1 MFKLKEERRN
11 KTVFSMGG
19 EFMRTKKF
27 LMVFLLVFFATLLA
41 SQVPA
46 FQPQTYPLIEG
57 KRLGLVITGNPSYLH
72 KVFVGFRER
81 PGKSEDAIVVRAGGK
96 VKYKYT
102 LVPAIAATVPESA
115 IEGLLRSPQVSYI
128 ELDDMVYAI
137 DAELDNSWG
146 VKRIGAGSVHDGGN
160 KGQDV
165 KVAIIDSGID
175 YTHPDLSANYAG
187 GYDFVNKDNYPFDDN
202 GHGTHVAGI
211 AAAVDNNAGVV
222 GVAPEAW
229 LYALKVLGANGSGRY
244 SDVVAALQWAVDN
257 GMEITNNSYGS
268 STNPGITVEQA
279 FDNAYN
285 AGLLHVAA
293 AGNSGNIKGTGDNVI
308 YPARYASVIAIA
320 ATDNTDKR
328 ASFSS
333 TGTAVE
339 LAAPGV
345 SINSTV
351 PGGGYASWN
360 GTSMASPHVA
370 GTAAL
375 VVASG
380 VTDSNNNGFINDE
393 VRQILNAT
401 ADDLGITGRD
411 TWYGFG
417 LVNALSAVNVLPPSP
432 IVNVALSADK
442 AEYIRGADTT
452 AILTAVVTN
461 ENGNPISGLSSAAFM
476 TTLNGSTVSVTF
488 TETDTQG
495 TYTGDLDI
503 LSSLLDGTHTVV
515 VTVTDTAVSGTGSTT
530 FNVVSQTSST
540 TVTVN
545 SITYAESGKDL
556 LITVSIV
563 DALGNPIAGASVS
576 IDLFRNGVFVSS
588 STGITGGDYGT
599 VTFRR
604 RNAPKGCYETRVTSV
619 TAEGYTWDGVTP
631 PNGYCKT
638 K

>member
-1 MFKLKEERRN
+1 
-11 KTVFSMGG
+11 
-19 EFMRTKKF
+19 MRTKKF
-27 LMVFLLVFFATLLA
+27 VMVFLLVFFAALLA
-41 SQVPA
+41 SQGSA
-46 FQPQTYPLIEG
+46 FQPQTYTLMEG
-57 KRLGLVITGNPSYLH
+57 KRLGLAMTGNPSSLH

-81 PGKSEDAIVVRAGGK
+81 PGDSEEALVVKAGGK
-96 VKYKYT
+96 VKYRYS

-146 VKRIGAGSVHDGGN
+146 VKRIGAGTVHGAGN
-160 KGQDV
+160 KGQTV

-175 YTHPDLSANYAG
+175 YNHPDLSANYAG
-187 GYDFVNKDNYPFDDN
+187 GYDFVNKDSDPFDDN
-202 GHGTHVAGI
+202 GHGTHVAGTV
-211 AAAVDNNAGVV
+211 AAVDNNAGVV
-222 GVAPEAW
+222 GVAPEAR
-229 LYALKVLGANGSGRY
+229 LYALKVLGANGSGNY
-244 SDVVAALQWAVDN
+244 SDVVAAVQWAVNN

-268 STNPGITVEQA
+268 STNPGLTVEQA

-293 AGNSGNIKGTGDNVI
+293 AGNSGNSTGTGDNVI
-308 YPARYASVIAIA
+308 FPARYASVIAVA
-320 ATDNTDKR
+320 ATDKTDTR

-351 PGGGYASWN
+351 PRGGYASWN

-375 VVASG
+375 VLVSG
-380 VTDSNNNGFINDE
+380 VTDSNNNGRINDE

-417 LVNALSAVNVLPPSP
+417 LVNALAATGTLPPAP
-432 IVNVALSADK
+432 V
-442 AEYIRGADTT
+442 T
-452 AILTAVVTN
+452 A
-461 ENGNPISGLSSAAFM
+461 
-476 TTLNGSTVSVTF
+476 
-488 TETDTQG
+488 
-495 TYTGDLDI
+495 
-503 LSSLLDGTHTVV
+503 
-515 VTVTDTAVSGTGSTT
+515 
-530 FNVVSQTSST
+530 
-540 TVTVN
+540 TVN
-545 SITYAESGKDL
+545 SITYAESRRDL

-563 DALGNPIAGASVS
+563 DVSGNPIAGASVS
-576 IDLFRNGVFVSS
+576 INLFRNGAFVSS
-588 STGITGGDYGT
+588 STGITGSGGT

-604 RNAPKGCYETRVTSV
+604 KNALKGCYETKVTSV
-619 TAEGYTWDGVTP
+619 AADGYAWDSVTP
-631 PNGYCKT
+631 PNGYCKL
-638 K
+638 